1 MKRERILAGIHSEMI
16 QLDQLIKWLGLSET
30 GGQAR
35 MFIDEGKVSV
45 NGKVIFERRKKIIPG
60 DIVIIDGNEYQ
71 IIVEDK

>member
-60 DIVIIDGNEYQ
+60 DIVIIDGNEFQ
-71 IIVEDK
+71 IIAEDK